1 MITFYPGP
9 SKIYPQVELYLQ
21 DAYRSGIL
29 SMNHR
34 SQGFMDVLKET
45 LRLMHEKLAIPADY
59 SIYLVSSATEAW
71 EIVAQ
76 SLTCQH
82 SAHHYNGAFGK
93 KWFSYATHI
102 VPQTSGSLF
111 PINQTLPY
119 HLFQEGE
126 ERAAFNRQRLS
137 DYEVLCLTH
146 SETSNGTQIR
156 MQELAEIRSLTSALI
171 VIDATSSMGGVAFDW
186 TLGDVWFASVQKCFG
201 LPAGMGVM
209 VCSPNALEKARQVN
223 DILRYNSLLFV
234 HENFEKYQTHYTPN
248 TLGVYLLMRVMEQVE
263 NIQQIGAKSE
273 ERAKSWYGFLENETG
288 WQPLVQ
294 NQVTRSD
301 TVIAVKGD
309 NQAIV
314 DIKKA
319 AFEAGITL
327 GNGYGEW
334 KNTTFRIANFPAIED
349 WEMEKLKVFLENREF
364 KT

>member
-9 SKIYPQVELYLQ
+9 SKIYPQVEQYLQ
-21 DAYRSGIL
+21 EAYRSGIL

-45 LRLMHEKLAIPADY
+45 LRLMHEKLNIPADY

-76 SLTCQH
+76 SLTSQH

-126 ERAAFNRQRLS
+126 ESAAFNRQRLS

-156 MQELAEIRSLTSALI
+156 MQELAEIRSMTPALMA
-171 VIDATSSMGGVAFDW
+171 IDATSSMGGVAFDW

-201 LPAGMGVM
+201 LPAGMGIM
-209 VCSPNALEKARQVN
+209 VCSPKALEKARQVN

-248 TLGVYLLMRVMEQVE
+248 TLGVYLLMRVMEQLEPISAIDLRTV
-263 NIQQIGAKSE
+263 K
-273 ERAKSWYGFLENETG
+273 RAESLCQFIENETN
-288 WQPLVQ
+288 WEPLVT
-294 NQVTRSD
+294 NKATRSD
-301 TVIAVKGD
+301 TVIAVKGEP
-309 NQAIV
+309 QAIV
-314 DIKKA
+314 ALKKEA
-319 AFEAGITL
+319 TLAGITL

-334 KNTTFRIANFPAIED
+334 KNNTFRIANFPAIED
-349 WEMEKLKVFLENREF
+349 EEIEQLRSFLR
-364 KT
+364 KK

>member
-9 SKIYPQVELYLQ
+9 SKIYPQVEQYLQ

-45 LRLMHEKLAIPADY
+45 LRLMHAKLAIPADY

-76 SLTCQH
+76 SLTKQH

-111 PINQTLPY
+111 PINQTLPF

-156 MQELAEIRSLTSALI
+156 MQELAEIRSLTDALI
-171 VIDATSSMGGVAFDW
+171 AVDATSSMGGVAFDW

-209 VCSPNALEKARQVN
+209 VCSPKALEKARQVN

-248 TLGVYLLMRVMEQVE
+248 TLGVYLLMRVMEKIE
-263 NIQQIGAKSE
+263 LIAAIDQQTVK
-273 ERAKSWYGFLENETG
+273 RAESLYQFIENETD
-288 WQPLVQ
+288 WEPLVT
-294 NQVTRSD
+294 NRATRSD
-301 TVIAVKGD
+301 TVIAIKGESE
-309 NQAIV
+309 AIAAL
-314 DIKKA
+314 KKEA
-319 AFEAGITL
+319 TLAGITL

-334 KNTTFRIANFPAIED
+334 KNNTFRIANFPAINDE
-349 WEMEKLKVFLENREF
+349 EMAQLKSFLR
-364 KT
+364 KI

>member
-9 SKIYPQVELYLQ
+9 SKIYPQVEQYLQ

-45 LRLMHEKLAIPADY
+45 LRLMHDKLAIPADY

-76 SLTCQH
+76 SLTQQH

-156 MQELAEIRSLTSALI
+156 MQELAEIRSLTDALI
-171 VIDATSSMGGVAFDW
+171 AVDATSSMGGVAFDW

-209 VCSPNALEKARQVN
+209 VCSPKALEKARQVN

-248 TLGVYLLMRVMEQVE
+248 TLGVYLLMRVMEKIE
-263 NIQQIGAKSE
+263 PIAAIDQQTVK
-273 ERAKSWYGFLENETG
+273 RAEILYQFIENETV
-288 WQPLVQ
+288 WEPLVT
-294 NQVTRSD
+294 NKATRSD
-301 TVIAVKGD
+301 TVIAIKGESE
-309 NQAIV
+309 AIAAL
-314 DIKKA
+314 KKEA
-319 AFEAGITL
+319 TLAGITL

-334 KNTTFRIANFPAIED
+334 KNNTFRIANFPAIED
-349 WEMEKLKVFLENREF
+349 EEMAQLKSFLR
-364 KT
+364 KI

>member
-9 SKIYPQVELYLQ
+9 SKIYPQVEQYLQ
-21 DAYRSGIL
+21 EAYRSGIL

-45 LRLMHEKLAIPADY
+45 LRLMHEKLNIPADY

-76 SLTCQH
+76 SLTSQH

-126 ERAAFNRQRLS
+126 ESAAFNRQRLS

-156 MQELAEIRSLTSALI
+156 MQELAEIRSMTPALMA
-171 VIDATSSMGGVAFDW
+171 IDATSSMGGVAFDW

-209 VCSPNALEKARQVN
+209 VCSPKALEKVRQVN
-223 DILRYNSLLFV
+223 DILRYNSLLFI

-248 TLGVYLLMRVMEQVE
+248 TLGVYLLMRVMEQLEPISV
-263 NIQQIGAKSE
+263 IDQRTVK
-273 ERAKSWYGFLENETG
+273 RAESLYQFIENETN
-288 WQPLVQ
+288 WEPLVT
-294 NQVTRSD
+294 NKATRSD
-301 TVIAVKGD
+301 TVIAVKGEP
-309 NQAIV
+309 QAIV
-314 DIKKA
+314 ALKKEA
-319 AFEAGITL
+319 TLAGITL

-334 KNTTFRIANFPAIED
+334 KNNTFRIANFPAIED
-349 WEMEKLKVFLENREF
+349 EEIEQLRSFLR
-364 KT
+364 KR

>member
-9 SKIYPQVELYLQ
+9 SKIYPQVEQYLQ
-21 DAYRSGIL
+21 EAYRSGIL

-45 LRLMHEKLAIPADY
+45 LRLMREKLAIPADY

-76 SLTCQH
+76 SLTQQH

-102 VPQTSGSLF
+102 VAQTSGSLF
-111 PINQTLPY
+111 PINQTLPH
-119 HLFQEGE
+119 HLFREGE
-126 ERAAFNRQRLS
+126 ESAAFNRQRLS

-156 MQELAEIRSLTSALI
+156 MQELAEIRSLTPALI
-171 VIDATSSMGGVAFDW
+171 AIDATSSMGGVAFDW
-186 TLGDVWFASVQKCFG
+186 MLGDVWFASVQKCFG
-201 LPAGMGVM
+201 LPAGMGIM
-209 VCSPNALEKARQVN
+209 VCSPKALEKARQVN

-248 TLGVYLLMRVMEQVE
+248 TLGVYLLMRVMEQIE
-263 NIQQIGAKSE
+263 PIAAIDQQTVK
-273 ERAKSWYGFLENETG
+273 RAESLYQFVENETV
-288 WQPLVQ
+288 WEPLVT
-294 NQVTRSD
+294 NKETRSD
-301 TVIAVKGD
+301 TVIAIKGESG
-309 NQAIV
+309 AIAAL
-314 DIKKA
+314 KKEA
-319 AFEAGITL
+319 AQAGITL

-334 KNTTFRIANFPAIED
+334 KNNTFRIANFPAIE
-349 WEMEKLKVFLENREF
+349 EHEIEQLRSFLR
-364 KT
+364 K

>member
-9 SKIYPQVELYLQ
+9 SKIYPQVEQYLQ
-21 DAYRSGIL
+21 EAYRSGIL

-45 LRLMHEKLAIPADY
+45 LRLMHEKLDIPADY

-76 SLTCQH
+76 SLTSQH

-126 ERAAFNRQRLS
+126 DSAAFNRQRLS

-146 SETSNGTQIR
+146 SETSNGTQVR
-156 MQELAEIRSLTSALI
+156 MQELAEIRSLTPALI
-171 VIDATSSMGGVAFDW
+171 AVDATSSMGGVAFDW

-209 VCSPNALEKARQVN
+209 VCSPKALEKARQVN

-248 TLGVYLLMRVMEQVE
+248 TLGVYLLMRVMEQLEPISAIDLRTV
-263 NIQQIGAKSE
+263 K
-273 ERAKSWYGFLENETG
+273 RAESLYQFIENETNWG
-288 WQPLVQ
+288 PLVT
-294 NQVTRSD
+294 NKATRSD
-301 TVIAVKGD
+301 TVIAVKGEP
-309 NQAIV
+309 QAIAAL
-314 DIKKA
+314 KKEA
-319 AFEAGITL
+319 TLAGITL

-334 KNTTFRIANFPAIED
+334 KNNTFRIANFPAIED
-349 WEMEKLKVFLENREF
+349 EEIEQLRSFLR
-364 KT
+364 KR

>member
-9 SKIYPQVELYLQ
+9 SKIYPQVEQYLQ

-45 LRLMHEKLAIPADY
+45 MRLMREKLAIPADY

-76 SLTCQH
+76 SLTQQH

-156 MQELAEIRSLTSALI
+156 MQELAEIRSLTPALI
-171 VIDATSSMGGVAFDW
+171 AIDATSSMGGVAFDW

-201 LPAGMGVM
+201 LPAGMGIM

-248 TLGVYLLMRVMEQVE
+248 TLGVYLLMRVMEQLEPIATIDQRTV
-263 NIQQIGAKSE
+263 
-273 ERAKSWYGFLENETG
+273 ERAAHFYQFLENETS
-288 WQPLVQ
+288 WEPLVT
-294 NQVTRSD
+294 NNATRSD
-301 TVIAVKGD
+301 TVIAVKGEP
-309 NQAIV
+309 QAIAAL
-314 DIKKA
+314 KKDA
-319 AFEAGITL
+319 TLAGITL

-334 KNTTFRIANFPAIED
+334 KNNTFRIANFPAIED
-349 WEMEKLKVFLENREF
+349 EEIEQLRSFLQ
-364 KT
+364 K

>member
-21 DAYRSGIL
+21 DAYQSGTL

-76 SLTCQH
+76 SLTQQD

-111 PINQTLPY
+111 PINQTLPF
-119 HLFQEGE
+119 HLFQQGE
-126 ERAAFNRQRLS
+126 ESAAFNRQRLS
-137 DYEVLCLTH
+137 SYEVLCLTH

-156 MQELAEIRSLTSALI
+156 MQELAEIRSLTPALI
-171 VIDATSSMGGVAFDW
+171 AIDATSSMGGVAFDW
-186 TLGDVWFASVQKCFG
+186 AVGDVWFASVQKCFG

-209 VCSPNALEKARQVN
+209 ICSPKALEKARQVK
-223 DILRYNSLLFV
+223 DILRYNSLLFI

-248 TLGVYLLMRVMEQVE
+248 TLGVYLLMRVMEQIEPISTIDQRTV
-263 NIQQIGAKSE
+263 K
-273 ERAKSWYGFLENETG
+273 RAESLYQFLENETD
-288 WQPLVQ
+288 WEPLVTT
-294 NQVTRSD
+294 NATRSD
-301 TVIAVKGD
+301 TVIAVKGEP
-309 NQAIV
+309 QSIAALKKEAIS
-314 DIKKA
+314 
-319 AFEAGITL
+319 AGITL

-334 KNTTFRIANFPAIED
+334 KNNTFRIANFPAINDE
-349 WEMEKLKVFLENREF
+349 EIEQLQSFLR
-364 KT
+364 KR

>member
-9 SKIYPQVELYLQ
+9 SKIYPQVEQYLQ

-76 SLTCQH
+76 SLTQQH

-111 PINQTLPY
+111 PVNQTLPF

-126 ERAAFNRQRLS
+126 ERVAFNRQRLS

-156 MQELAEIRSLTSALI
+156 MQELAEIRSLTPALI
-171 VIDATSSMGGVAFDW
+171 AIDATSSMGGVALDW

-209 VCSPNALEKARQVN
+209 VCSPKALEKARQVN

-263 NIQQIGAKSE
+263 NIQEIGARSE
-273 ERAKSWYGFLENETG
+273 TRAKSWYNFLENETD

-294 NQVTRSD
+294 NSATRSD
-301 TVIAVKGD
+301 TVIAVKGEP
-309 NQAIV
+309 QAIAAL
-314 DIKKA
+314 KKEA
-319 AFEAGITL
+319 TLAGITL

-334 KNTTFRIANFPAIED
+334 KNNTFRIANFPAINDQEIAQ
-349 WEMEKLKVFLENREF
+349 LKSFLQ
-364 KT
+364 KI

>member
-9 SKIYPQVELYLQ
+9 SKIYPQVEQYLQ
-21 DAYRSGIL
+21 EAYRSGIL

-45 LRLMHEKLAIPADY
+45 LRLMHEKLDIPADY

-76 SLTCQH
+76 SLTSQH

-126 ERAAFNRQRLS
+126 ESAAFNRQRLS

-156 MQELAEIRSLTSALI
+156 MQELTEIRSMTPALMA
-171 VIDATSSMGGVAFDW
+171 IDATSSMGGVAFDW

-201 LPAGMGVM
+201 LPAGMGGM
-209 VCSPNALEKARQVN
+209 VCSRRALEKARQVN
-223 DILRYNSLLFV
+223 DILRYNSLLFI

-248 TLGVYLLMRVMEQVE
+248 TLGVYLLMRVMEQLEPISAIDQRTV
-263 NIQQIGAKSE
+263 K
-273 ERAKSWYGFLENETG
+273 RAEILYQFIENETN
-288 WQPLVQ
+288 WEPLVT
-294 NQVTRSD
+294 NKATRSD
-301 TVIAVKGD
+301 TVIAVKGEP
-309 NQAIV
+309 QAIAAL
-314 DIKKA
+314 KKEA
-319 AFEAGITL
+319 TLAGITL

-334 KNTTFRIANFPAIED
+334 KNNTFRIANFPAIED
-349 WEMEKLKVFLENREF
+349 EEIEQLRSFLR
-364 KT
+364 KR

>member
-9 SKIYPQVELYLQ
+9 SKIYPQVEQYLQ

-45 LRLMHEKLAIPADY
+45 MRLMREKLAIPADY

-76 SLTCQH
+76 SLTQQH

-156 MQELAEIRSLTSALI
+156 MQELAEIRSLTPALI
-171 VIDATSSMGGVAFDW
+171 AIDATSSMGGVAFDW

-201 LPAGMGVM
+201 LPAGMGIM

-248 TLGVYLLMRVMEQVE
+248 TLGVYLLMRVMEQLEPIATIDQRTV
-263 NIQQIGAKSE
+263 
-273 ERAKSWYGFLENETG
+273 ERAAHFYQFLKNETS
-288 WQPLVQ
+288 WEPLVT
-294 NQVTRSD
+294 NNATRSD
-301 TVIAVKGD
+301 TVIAVKGEP
-309 NQAIV
+309 QAIAAL
-314 DIKKA
+314 KKDA
-319 AFEAGITL
+319 TLAGITL

-334 KNTTFRIANFPAIED
+334 KNNTFRIANFPAIED
-349 WEMEKLKVFLENREF
+349 EEMAQLKSFLR
-364 KT
+364 KI

>member
-9 SKIYPQVELYLQ
+9 SKIYPQVEQYLQ
-21 DAYRSGIL
+21 EAYRSGIL

-45 LRLMHEKLAIPADY
+45 LRLMHEKLDIPADY

-76 SLTCQH
+76 SLTSQH

-126 ERAAFNRQRLS
+126 DSAAFNRQRLS

-146 SETSNGTQIR
+146 SETSNGTQVR
-156 MQELAEIRSLTSALI
+156 MQELAEIRSLTPALI
-171 VIDATSSMGGVAFDW
+171 AVDATSSMGGVAFDW

-209 VCSPNALEKARQVN
+209 VCSPKALEKARQVN

-248 TLGVYLLMRVMEQVE
+248 TLGVYLLMRVMEQLEPISAIDLRTV
-263 NIQQIGAKSE
+263 K
-273 ERAKSWYGFLENETG
+273 RAESLYQFIENETNWG
-288 WQPLVQ
+288 PLVT
-294 NQVTRSD
+294 NKATRSD
-301 TVIAVKGD
+301 TVIAVKGEPH
-309 NQAIV
+309 AIAAL
-314 DIKKA
+314 KKEA
-319 AFEAGITL
+319 TLAGITL

-334 KNTTFRIANFPAIED
+334 KNNTFRIANFPAIED
-349 WEMEKLKVFLENREF
+349 EEIEQLRSFLR
-364 KT
+364 KR

>member
-9 SKIYPQVELYLQ
+9 SKIYPQVEQYLQ

-45 LRLMHEKLAIPADY
+45 MRLMREKLAIPADY

-76 SLTCQH
+76 SLTQQH

-156 MQELAEIRSLTSALI
+156 MQELAEIRSLTPALI
-171 VIDATSSMGGVAFDW
+171 AIDATSSMGGVAFDW

-201 LPAGMGVM
+201 LPAGMGIM

-248 TLGVYLLMRVMEQVE
+248 TLGVYLLMRVMEQLEPIAAIDQRTV
-263 NIQQIGAKSE
+263 
-273 ERAKSWYGFLENETG
+273 ERAAHFYQFLENETS
-288 WQPLVQ
+288 WEPLVT
-294 NQVTRSD
+294 NNATRSD
-301 TVIAVKGD
+301 TVIAVKGEP
-309 NQAIV
+309 QAIAAL
-314 DIKKA
+314 KKEA
-319 AFEAGITL
+319 TLAGITL

-334 KNTTFRIANFPAIED
+334 KNNTFRIANFPAIED
-349 WEMEKLKVFLENREF
+349 EEIEQLRSFLR
-364 KT
+364 K

>member
-9 SKIYPQVELYLQ
+9 SKIYPQVEQYLQ
-21 DAYRSGIL
+21 EAYRSGIL

-45 LRLMHEKLAIPADY
+45 LRLMHEKLDIPADY

-76 SLTCQH
+76 SLTSQH

-126 ERAAFNRQRLS
+126 ESTAFNRQRLS

-156 MQELAEIRSLTSALI
+156 MQELAEVRAMTPALMA
-171 VIDATSSMGGVAFDW
+171 IDATSSMGGVAFDW

-209 VCSPNALEKARQVN
+209 VCSPQALEKARAVN
-223 DILRYNSLLFV
+223 DILRYNSLLFI

-248 TLGVYLLMRVMEQVE
+248 TLGVYLLMRVMEQLEPIFAIDLRTV
-263 NIQQIGAKSE
+263 K
-273 ERAKSWYGFLENETG
+273 RAESLYQFIENETN
-288 WQPLVQ
+288 WEPLVT
-294 NQVTRSD
+294 NKATRSD
-301 TVIAVKGD
+301 TVIAVKGEP
-309 NQAIV
+309 QAIAAL
-314 DIKKA
+314 KKEA
-319 AFEAGITL
+319 TLAGITL

-334 KNTTFRIANFPAIED
+334 KNNTFRIANFPAIED
-349 WEMEKLKVFLENREF
+349 EEIEQLRSFLR
-364 KT
+364 KR